1 MKIMKIKS
9 LFFRKRT
16 ILLISSLVFTFISVV
31 IIYSC
36 SKSDFSNNTT
46 EELSSIP
53 KPLSNEKQFFVT
65 DKSGNN
71 SITIRVSSDD
81 ESLLADRTSDN
92 YELIINPD
100 VPEETKMEEVSLDD
114 EDISL
119 IDFNKIVEVK
129 RITVQTDIISVNFK
143 DDVKNYALVSHGSI
157 KIDEEEMEEDELK
170 AGLCFWYPRGEDY
183 DYYDYTAWGA
193 TSVKMTFNRT
203 ALTCNNIIYY
213 VCQYNN
219 PNNAYAY
226 HHLKHPGDEA
236 TTTVQAGQ
244 PGITLLYKHYKNQIP
259 TYTFY
264 Y

>member
-1 MKIMKIKS
+1 MKNSKIKS
-9 LFFRKRT
+9 PFLKKRT
-16 ILLISSLVFTFISVV
+16 FLIISSLVFTFIPVV

-46 EELSSIP
+46 EELLSIP
-53 KPLSNEKQFFVT
+53 KPLSYEKQFIVT

-71 SITIRVSSDD
+71 SIIVRVSSDD
-81 ESLLADRTSDN
+81 EALLADRTSDN

-157 KIDEEEMEEDELK
+157 NIDEEEMEEEELK
-170 AGLCFWYPRGEDY
+170 AGLCLWFPRDY
-183 DYYDYTAWGA
+183 EYYDVDAWGA
-193 TSVKMTFNRT
+193 TLVKMTFNRT
-203 ALTCNNIIYY
+203 ATTCNNIKYY
-213 VCQYNN
+213 VCNYNTTV
-219 PNNAYAY
+219 AYAY

-236 TTTVQAGQ
+236 TTNVQAGQ
-244 PGITLLYKHYKNQIP
+244 PGITLLYKHYRNQIP